1 MVKIICIVQK
11 VSLRSSN
18 TLIYQISGSLTKGQ
32 SPPSVL
38 GALSPGSGNI
48 ATVLTDHEE
57 ASSEHLVDG
66 VLSLDGLSLLGRNNG
81 QLLLEAFDGLE
92 LVLDGLL
99 LGKGGSLGLEDLL
112 LGASSGRGGL
122 HPI

>member
-1 MVKIICIVQK
+1 M
-11 VSLRSSN
+11 
-18 TLIYQISGSLTKGQ
+18 GQ
-32 SPPSVL
+32 SWPSVL
-38 GALSPGSGNI
+38 GPLSIGSRGVV
-48 ATVLTDHEE
+48 AVLINHEE
-57 ASSEHLVDG
+57 PSLEHLVDG
-66 VLSLDGLSLLGRNNG
+66 VLGLDSLSLLGRE
-81 QLLLEAFDGLE
+81 QLHLLLEAVDGLE

>member
-1 MVKIICIVQK
+1 M
-11 VSLRSSN
+11 SE
-18 TLIYQISGSLTKGQ
+18 SLTEGQ

-38 GALSPGSGNI
+38 RTLGSGSGNV

-57 ASSEHLVDG
+57 ASAEHLVDG
-66 VLSLDGLSLLGRNNG
+66 VLSLDGLSLLGRE
-81 QLLLEAFDGLE
+81 QLHLLLEAVDGLE

-112 LGASSGRGGL
+112 LGPSSGGGGL
-122 HPI
+122 YPK